1 MPEKRDSIRFR
12 KRLRLRFGKETPS
25 TLAYTEDVSLSG
37 VFIKTPNVLQP
48 RSPIAIELE
57 FPDGGTVAME
67 GVVMWAKRVPLSLL
81 HKINKS
87 GMGVRIMRMANGEAY
102 SQFIDDLQTVGKRNS

>member
-1 MPEKRDSIRFR
+1 MAEKRDSTRFR
-12 KRLRLRFGKETPS
+12 KRLRLRFGKEIPS

-67 GVVMWAKRVPLSLL
+67 GVVMWAKRVPLSLI
-81 HKINKS
+81 HKVNKS
-87 GMGVRIMRMANGEAY
+87 GMGVRIIRMGNGEAY
-102 SQFIDDLQTVGKRNS
+102 SQFIDGLQALGKRNV